1 MFSVIRSLFQPSDTV
16 SPQQLEKGLKAVIL
30 DGMCTQAMGVLTG
43 GAFLVAFAI
52 ALGASN
58 FHIGLL
64 AAIPFL
70 AQLLQLPAVYLVERV
85 RARRGIVIAFSGAS
99 RLFWILIA
107 AIPLLF
113 AAYTGAGLYVLIV
126 ALILF
131 AGLGAVSATSWNSW
145 MRDLIPEKILGSFFA
160 KRLMLATGLGIV
172 LSLLAGFFVD
182 FWKGRFPDDQLYG
195 YSILFIL
202 GCAAGLVGIY
212 FLSRTPEP
220 RMETRG
226 EVPSLR
232 ELLTRPLKDTNFRRL
247 LTFSVPWS
255 FAINLAAPFFTVY
268 LLVRLE
274 YSLSTVV
281 MLSVLS
287 QLANLFFLRI
297 WGRLSD
303 RFNNKSIL
311 SVSGPLF
318 LLCILA
324 WPFTTMP
331 DKYFLTLPLVII
343 IHILSGISLAGVTLG
358 AGNIALK
365 LSPRRQATS
374 YLAASG
380 ILNSLA
386 AGVAS
391 LIGGIIGFFF
401 ATKELSLFFQWADQS
416 SQLSLYAI
424 NLRGLDFLFIIAFI
438 IGLYSVYRLASISEE
453 GEVTERIVV
462 SELTAEVAQQ
472 MKSLSTVGGLRQFT
486 SFPLYIARDS
496 LRRLPQPRKR
506 RKRDRG
512 KTLEDQRGTDDKDH
526 GL

>member
-1 MFSVIRSLFQPSDTV
+1 MVSVIRSIFQPSDKV
-16 SPQQLEKGLKAVIL
+16 SPQDLEKGLKAVIL

-70 AQLLQLPAVYLVERV
+70 TQFLQLPAVYLVERV
-85 RARRGIVIAFSGAS
+85 RARRGISVAFSGAS
-99 RLFWILIA
+99 RLLWLLIA

-113 AAYTGAGLYVLIV
+113 AAYTGAGLYVVIV
-126 ALILF
+126 ALALF
-131 AGLGAVSATSWNSW
+131 AGLGAVAGTSWNSW

-160 KRLMLATGLGIV
+160 RRMILSTGLGIV
-172 LSLLAGFFVD
+172 LTVLAGFFVY

-202 GCAAGLVGIY
+202 GCAAGLVGLY

-220 RMETRG
+220 KMEKQG

-255 FAINLAAPFFTVY
+255 FAINMAAPFFTVY

-281 MLSVLS
+281 MLAVLS

-331 DKYFLTLPLVII
+331 EKYFLTLPLVII
-343 IHILSGISLAGVTLG
+343 IHIFSGISLAGVTLG
-358 AGNIALK
+358 TGNIALK
-365 LSPRRQATS
+365 LSPRGQATS

-401 ATKELSLFFQWADQS
+401 ATKELSLLFQWFEPARQI
-416 SQLSLYAI
+416 AI
-424 NLRGLDFLFIIAFI
+424 HTIDLRGLDFLFVIAFI
-438 IGLYSVYRLASISEE
+438 IGLYSLHRLASIKEE
-453 GEVTERIVV
+453 GEVTERIVIN
-462 SELTAEVAQQ
+462 ELTAEVMQQ

-506 RKRDRG
+506 KKRDRG
-512 KTLEDQRGTDDKDH
+512 ETPDVQ
-526 GL
+526 